1 MEIPLNKQT
10 NHSYWDPSGSPGFQE
25 LIQKCSIQM
34 EKQDLKVVT
43 LRFSVRLHVSSV
55 RRIIIHSKIL
65 AINVLKYKTVIIGND
80 YLFTNRQW

>member
-10 NHSYWDPSGSPGFQE
+10 NHSYWDLSDTSGFQE

-43 LRFSVRLHVSSV
+43 LR
-55 RRIIIHSKIL
+55 I
-65 AINVLKYKTVIIGND
+65 
-80 YLFTNRQW
+80 